1 MDIADPR
8 ALQTILRR
16 HGVRAAT
23 SLGQHFLV
31 DRGVL
36 AAIVE
41 AAELTASDDVL
52 EVGPGPGV
60 LTAELARARAPYGGR
75 DRRAHGGGASRDAR
89 QPRQRADRARRR
101 VDVDL
106 FALGERRPTRIV
118 ANVPYQ
124 ITTPLLKR
132 FIGDDRRPPLIVVLV
147 QEEVARR
154 IVATAAS
161 GKERGY
167 LSVFVQSFA
176 EARIVRRVPASA
188 FRPAPEGG
196 LRRRRAANARA
207 PAFEPLERHAFLRF
221 VSDVFRHR
229 RKQLRGAL
237 GHEAGV
243 ARERAEAALRDCGID
258 PTRRA
263 EELSLA
269 EWVALARAL
278 DVPQIIAGA
287 PVTRRYA
294 ARARED
300 QPRARGRRKAG
311 RGYHELRSVF
321 ATIDLADRVRVAPHR
336 RLEVRIAP
344 DVGAPR

>member
-1 MDIADPR
+1 VDVADPR
-8 ALQTILRR
+8 DLASVLRR

-23 SLGQHFLV
+23 SLGQRFLV
-31 DRGVL
+31 DRAVL
-36 AAIVE
+36 ADIVE
-41 AAELTASDDVL
+41 AAELSVEDDVL

-60 LTAELARARAPYGGR
+60 LTAELAQRARSVVAVEIDERMTRVLR
-75 DRRAHGGGASRDAR
+75 DTLSAY
-89 QPRQRADRARRR
+89 QNVTIVRADALE
-101 VDVDL
+101 VDL
-106 FALGERRPTRIV
+106 FALAERRPTRIV

-124 ITTPLLKR
+124 ITTPLLER

-154 IVATAAS
+154 MVATAQS

-188 FRPAPEGG
+188 FRPVPKVGSAVVA
-196 LRRRRAANARA
+196 LRTHAR

-243 ARERAEAALRDCGID
+243 EPDRAEAALREGGIE

-263 EELSLA
+263 EELTLA
-269 EWVALARAL
+269 QWVALARSL
-278 DVPQIIAGA
+278 RVPSD
-287 PVTRRYA
+287 PS
-294 ARARED
+294 AR
-300 QPRARGRRKAG
+300 P
-311 RGYHELRSVF
+311 
-321 ATIDLADRVRVAPHR
+321 
-336 RLEVRIAP
+336 
-344 DVGAPR
+344 